1 MDFIDKVLVDIGNDM
16 RTLSKMNGVLFE
28 QWQDVKSEQFGQQF
42 TSLIDEYWRLYSR
55 TAAQRSTI
63 LQSIERN
70 MEEMAQEL
78 HNDAVNAQ
86 RRDVGIK

>member
-1 MDFIDKVLVDIGNDM
+1 MDFIDKALVDIGNDM
-16 RTLSKMNGVLFE
+16 RTLSKINGVLFE

-63 LQSIERN
+63 LQSLEKQ
-70 MEEMAQEL
+70 MEDMAQEL

-86 RRDVGIK
+86 RRDVSIK

>member
-55 TAAQRSTI
+55 TAGQRTTI
-63 LQSIERN
+63 LQSIEKQ

-78 HNDAVNAQ
+78 HNDAINAQ

>member
-1 MDFIDKVLVDIGNDM
+1 MDFIDKALVDIGNDM
-16 RTLSKMNGVLFE
+16 RTLSKINGVLFE
-28 QWQDVKSEQFGQQF
+28 QWQDVKSEQFSQQF

-63 LQSIERN
+63 LQSLEKQ
-70 MEEMAQEL
+70 MEDMAQEL

>member
-1 MDFIDKVLVDIGNDM
+1 MDFIDKVLVDMGNDM
-16 RTLSKMNGVLFE
+16 RSLSKMNGVLFE

-42 TSLIDEYWRLYSR
+42 TSLIDEYWRLFSR

-63 LQSIERN
+63 LQSLEKQ
-70 MEEMAQEL
+70 MKDMAEEL
-78 HNDAVNAQ
+78 HFDSVNAQ

>member
-63 LQSIERN
+63 LQSLERH

-78 HNDAVNAQ
+78 HNDAINAQ
-86 RRDVGIK
+86 RRDVEIK

>member
-1 MDFIDKVLVDIGNDM
+1 MDLIDRALVDIGNDM

-42 TSLIDEYWRLYSR
+42 TSLIDEYWRLFFR
-55 TAAQRSTI
+55 TASQRSTI
-63 LQSIERN
+63 LQGLERQ

-78 HNDAVNAQ
+78 HNDAINAQ
-86 RRDVGIK
+86 RRDVEIK

>member
-16 RTLSKMNGVLFE
+16 RTLSKMNGALFE

-86 RRDVGIK
+86 RRDVDIK

>member
-1 MDFIDKVLVDIGNDM
+1 MDFIDKALVDIGNDM
-16 RTLSKMNGVLFE
+16 RTLSKINGVLFE

-63 LQSIERN
+63 LRSLEKQ
-70 MEEMAQEL
+70 MEDMAQEL